1 MTTMN
6 ATTILPLAVAAS
18 LLLSAGA
25 GAATLT
31 LNGTS
36 FEAGSTPTITASFSG
51 HSGGSVQ
58 DWIGVY
64 PQGVVPDGDPT
75 ATAWEYVDGTQATG
89 SWDLDGIFANPTN
102 AHLGTWT
109 AHFLSDNGYTHVPGV
124 SEVDFDIVPASSITF
139 GSDQATYD
147 LGETVNINWSGNAG
161 VTSTDWVGVYAAGA
175 TPGVDFSLTYQYATT
190 ASGSAGFSGLAA
202 GDYDIYFLANDGYYQ
217 MGQTSITVVPEAS
230 GSVLAMVGLV
240 ILAVRRRR

>member
-1 MTTMN
+1 MN
-6 ATTILPLAVAAS
+6 AKTILPVAVAAT
-18 LLLSAGA
+18 LLLPGGA

-31 LNGTS
+31 LNGAS
-36 FEAGSTPTITASFSG
+36 FEAGSNPTITASFSG
-51 HSGGSVQ
+51 HSGGTTS
-58 DWIGVY
+58 DWIGIY

-75 ATAWEYVDGTQATG
+75 ATEWAYVDGTQATG

-109 AHFLSDNGYTHVPGV
+109 AHFLSNDTYNHVPGV
-124 SEVDFDIVPASSITF
+124 SEVDFNIVPAAGITF
-139 GSDQATYD
+139 SADQAIYE
-147 LGETVNINWSGNAG
+147 LSETVNINWAGNAG

-190 ASGSAGFSGLAA
+190 ASGSAGFTGLAA

-230 GSVLAMVGLV
+230 GSILAMAGLLL
-240 ILAVRRRR
+240 LAVRRRR